1 MKEERSY
8 KVYNV
13 NFIPLSDLNL
23 SEREAE
29 TLYKELRSALE
40 HMLPNNTVDA
50 SDYEVL
56 TVFPFKVGE
65 SIFEEYEV
73 DNYETGMFGPLPAL
87 RKIEDG
93 TKILFILDRESNK
106 LSLL

>member
-1 MKEERSY
+1 MH
-8 KVYNV
+8 
-13 NFIPLSDLNL
+13 FIPLSKLNL
-23 SEREAE
+23 SEKKAE
-29 TLYKELRSALE
+29 SLYIRLRSSLE
-40 HMLPNNTVDA
+40 RMLPNNTVDA

-93 TKILFILDRESNK
+93 TKILFILDRESNT

>member
-1 MKEERSY
+1 M
-8 KVYNV
+8 
-13 NFIPLSDLNL
+13 NFTPLSNLNL
-23 SEREAE
+23 SERDAE

-40 HMLPNNTVDA
+40 RMLPSNTVDA

-65 SIFEEYEV
+65 SILEQYEV
-73 DNYETGMFGPLPAL
+73 DNYEIGMLGPLPAL

-93 TKILFILDRESNK
+93 TKILFILDRDSNT